1 MRLHL
6 GAIPNSPD
14 FVPDGTWKPMRE
26 LSPWLA
32 QLIAL
37 PIGIAAMLLLTVLW
51 FWLTPLRDAV
61 SAVSPPALFHVFL
74 DMPIPSLL
82 LLVIALVGL
91 TVIHELL
98 HAVVHPMKGLSP
110 RTVLGFWPSTL
121 MFYAHYDGEVSRN
134 RLIAILLTPLIII
147 SIVPL
152 VVAAVVQV
160 TSGWAAFLSC
170 FNAVLSCV
178 DMLGVAMLLF
188 QVPRTAVV
196 RNQGW
201 KSYWKVADPATA

>member
-1 MRLHL
+1 MDVTQ
-6 GAIPNSPD
+6 NSDPLQAR
-14 FVPDGTWKPMRE
+14 VTPP
-26 LSPWLA
+26 PA
-32 QLIAL
+32 
-37 PIGIAAMLLLTVLW
+37 PVIAASAPAKQPARFTAQGMKPFIPALMDDADTVS
-51 FWLTPLRDAV
+51 T
-61 SAVSPPALFHVFL
+61 VSPPALFHVFL
-74 DMPIPSLL
+74 DMPITSLF

-170 FNAVLSCV
+170 FNAVLACV

-201 KSYWKVADPATA
+201 KSYWKEADPATA